1 MSGDTVESTANAT
14 VTGESEFEETPSSK
28 LIEFE
33 GSIGFKKGNSFVS
46 MTNFSLECVGYVKGE
61 RRNIDGYMFWVRPK
75 SVDPSHQEEQA
86 SRDNG

>member
-1 MSGDTVESTANAT
+1 MSGDTVEPTANAT

-46 MTNFSLECVGYVKGE
+46 MTNFSLDRVRWIRQ
-61 RRNIDGYMFWVRPK
+61 RREK
-75 SVDPSHQEEQA
+75 KH
-86 SRDNG
+86 

>member
-1 MSGDTVESTANAT
+1 MSGDTVEPTANAT
-14 VTGESEFEETPSSK
+14 VTDESDFEETPSSK

-46 MTNFSLECVGYVKGE
+46 MTNSSLECVGYVKGE
-61 RRNIDGYMFWVRPK
+61 RRNIDVRPK